1 MGMLHSDE
9 KNKDTGSDV
18 KGLTR
23 FTSHHE
29 GLVTDVGAQTL
40 QEIPFVK
47 KYLNAQIYLL
57 DLKELKKLGAET
69 VNYDKTLET
78 VKKKLVF

>member
-1 MGMLHSDE
+1 MQE
-9 KNKDTGSDV
+9 
-18 KGLTR
+18 
-23 FTSHHE
+23 
-29 GLVTDVGAQTL
+29 TL
-40 QEIPFVK
+40 QDEIPFVK
-47 KYLNAQIYLL
+47 IFKCTYILA